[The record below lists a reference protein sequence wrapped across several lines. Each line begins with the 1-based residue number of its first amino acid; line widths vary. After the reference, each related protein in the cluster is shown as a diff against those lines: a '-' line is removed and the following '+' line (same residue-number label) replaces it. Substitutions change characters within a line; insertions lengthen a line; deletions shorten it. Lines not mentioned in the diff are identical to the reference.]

1 MTTDVDEIRV
11 PEQDPAPLFITTR
24 TTGLSFAEQLS
35 PSLILA
41 LILAELQASSP
52 PPPPHPK
59 QEVSS
64 SPSTM
69 IRVKLIA
76 LRFFM
81 VLKCLIY
88 MELTH

>member
-35 PSLILA
+35 PP

-52 PPPPHPK
+52 LPPPPHPK